1 MGLTFVTECSAEERT
16 ERIESLKDAC
26 KATVFSVRVAG
37 TLSYYILYTYKF
49 RDLGSVCVCV
59 RERFRRL
66 SEGDANFSYEINHYI

>member
-1 MGLTFVTECSAEERT
+1 MNVQ
-16 ERIESLKDAC
+16 LKKELKELNHSRS
-26 KATVFSVRVAG
+26 KATVSSVRVAG

-66 SEGDANFSYEINHYI
+66 SEGDANLSYEINHYI